1 MSFFQFPLGLRQVV
15 LGAALGAAFL
25 VAPVQVQAQVL
36 TSNGSLGETHAMSLN
51 AGVSYSPTWRG
62 ANSFTDGAST
72 FWAYCIDPRTGY
84 ANSTSYTSTSLAN
97 FMTGGR
103 YASQFG
109 QAAYTSTASTG
120 YVAQSTSVVQNSL
133 MNLFAHAYADSLTST
148 VKAAAFSYA
157 VWEVLGESSY
167 NTNTGGLR
175 SNEVSAWRTQTDA
188 YLSALSTNS
197 WSSVNGANLNA
208 AMSYIYTV
216 YYTAAQGASQS
227 FLRVLQNTG
236 TGVPE
241 PGSMALTLLGLMGVA
256 HVARRNR
263 KPMPKSTLAAG
274 PAAV

>member
-1 MSFFQFPLGLRQVV
+1 MFTTQVFQSGLRA
-15 LGAALGAAFL
+15 AALGVVASMAFAL
-25 VAPVQVQAQVL
+25 APVQAQVL
-36 TSNGSLGETHAMSLN
+36 NANGSLGEAHALSLN
-51 AGVSYSPTWRG
+51 AGVSYASTWRG
-62 ANSFTDGAST
+62 ANSFTEGAGS

-84 ANSTSYTSTSLAN
+84 TNGTNYTATSLAN
-97 FMTGGR
+97 FLSGGR

-120 YVAQSTSVVQNSL
+120 YVAQATSAVQNSL
-133 MNLFAHAYADSLTST
+133 MNLFAHAYADSLSSS

-157 VWEVLGESSY
+157 IWEVLGESSY

-197 WSSVNGANLNA
+197 WSSVNGVNLNA
-208 AMSYIYTV
+208 AVSYLYTV

-227 FLRVLQNTG
+227 FLRVTQNTG

-241 PGSMALTLLGLMGVA
+241 PGSLALTLLGLLGVA

-263 KPMPKSTLAAG
+263 NRKFVATAA